1 MRPGCGHPSNFPPI
15 PGMPVPPFEWC
26 GKKNC
31 VLSADVL
38 REPPVTSNTWARPI
52 RMDSGVVMAR
62 QVITTLI
69 DDLDGKKADRTVEF
83 SLDGINYT
91 IDLSEANAG
100 KLRKAL
106 DPFINAGTRLG
117 RSGRIP
123 ARRTAPSRTASSRD
137 ENRLIR
143 EWALANGHQI
153 SERGR
158 IPQSVTDAYRAAN

>member
-1 MRPGCGHPSNFPPI
+1 
-15 PGMPVPPFEWC
+15 
-26 GKKNC
+26 
-31 VLSADVL
+31 
-38 REPPVTSNTWARPI
+38 
-52 RMDSGVVMAR
+52 MAR

-83 SLDGINYT
+83 SLDGVNYT

-106 DPFINAGTRLG
+106 DPYINAGTRLG
-117 RSGRIP
+117 RAAARIP
-123 ARRTAPSRTASSRD
+123 GRRTVPSRTAGSRD

-143 EWALANGHQI
+143 EWAVANGHQI

-158 IPQSVTDAYRAAN
+158 IPQGVTDAYRAANGR

>member
-1 MRPGCGHPSNFPPI
+1 MAGTVAHEGSGAQHL
-15 PGMPVPPFEWC
+15 GAV
-26 GKKNC
+26 G
-31 VLSADVL
+31 
-38 REPPVTSNTWARPI
+38 

-69 DDLDGKKADRTVEF
+69 DDLDGKKADRTVDF

-106 DPFINAGTRLG
+106 DPYINAGTRLG
-117 RSGRIP
+117 RGTARVSPRRAGAP
-123 ARRTAPSRTASSRD
+123 AGRTAGSRD
-137 ENRLIR
+137 ENRQIR
-143 EWALANGHQI
+143 EWAAANGHQI

-158 IPQSVTDAYRAAN
+158 IPQSVTQAYRAANGH

>member
-1 MRPGCGHPSNFPPI
+1 
-15 PGMPVPPFEWC
+15 
-26 GKKNC
+26 
-31 VLSADVL
+31 
-38 REPPVTSNTWARPI
+38 
-52 RMDSGVVMAR
+52 MAR

-106 DPFINAGTRLG
+106 DPYIAAGTRLG
-117 RSGRIP
+117 RGTGRITV
-123 ARRTAPSRTASSRD
+123 RRTAPSRTAGSRD
-137 ENRLIR
+137 ENRSIR
-143 EWALANGHQI
+143 EWAVANGHQI

>member
-1 MRPGCGHPSNFPPI
+1 
-15 PGMPVPPFEWC
+15 
-26 GKKNC
+26 
-31 VLSADVL
+31 
-38 REPPVTSNTWARPI
+38 
-52 RMDSGVVMAR
+52 MAR

-83 SLDGINYT
+83 SLDGANYT

-106 DPFINAGTRLG
+106 DPYINAGTRIG
-117 RSGRIP
+117 RAGTARIP
-123 ARRTAPSRTASSRD
+123 ARRGGVPGRTAGSRD

-158 IPQSVTDAYRAAN
+158 IPQSVTDAYRTANGR

>member
-1 MRPGCGHPSNFPPI
+1 
-15 PGMPVPPFEWC
+15 
-26 GKKNC
+26 
-31 VLSADVL
+31 
-38 REPPVTSNTWARPI
+38 
-52 RMDSGVVMAR
+52 MAR

-83 SLDGINYT
+83 SLDGVSYT

-106 DPFINAGTRLG
+106 DPFISAGTRLG
-117 RSGRIP
+117 RTTTSGRIP
-123 ARRTAPSRTASSRD
+123 SRGTVPVRTAGSRD

-143 EWALANGHQI
+143 EWAIRNGHKI

-158 IPQSVTDAYRAAN
+158 IPAEVSGAYRAAHGR

>member
-1 MRPGCGHPSNFPPI
+1 
-15 PGMPVPPFEWC
+15 
-26 GKKNC
+26 
-31 VLSADVL
+31 
-38 REPPVTSNTWARPI
+38 
-52 RMDSGVVMAR
+52 MAR

-106 DPFINAGTRLG
+106 DPYINAGTRLG
-117 RSGRIP
+117 RGTGRI
-123 ARRTAPSRTASSRD
+123 AGRRAVPSRTAGSRD

-143 EWALANGHQI
+143 EWAVANGHQI

-158 IPQSVTDAYRAAN
+158 IPQSVTDAYRQAS

>member
-1 MRPGCGHPSNFPPI
+1 
-15 PGMPVPPFEWC
+15 
-26 GKKNC
+26 
-31 VLSADVL
+31 
-38 REPPVTSNTWARPI
+38 
-52 RMDSGVVMAR
+52 MAR

-106 DPFINAGTRLG
+106 DPYISAGTRLG
-117 RSGRIP
+117 RGPGRIG
-123 ARRTAPSRTASSRD
+123 ARRGVPSRTAGSRD

-158 IPQSVTDAYRAAN
+158 IPQSVTDAYRAAH

>member
-1 MRPGCGHPSNFPPI
+1 
-15 PGMPVPPFEWC
+15 
-26 GKKNC
+26 
-31 VLSADVL
+31 
-38 REPPVTSNTWARPI
+38 
-52 RMDSGVVMAR
+52 MAR

-83 SLDGINYT
+83 SLDGISYT

-106 DPFINAGTRLG
+106 DPYINAGTRLG
-117 RSGRIP
+117 RGTAARIAGRR
-123 ARRTAPSRTASSRD
+123 AVPSRTAGSRD

-158 IPQSVTDAYRAAN
+158 IPQSVTDAYRSANGR